1 MFSYAS
7 KRLTRGRGLSL
18 ALFLSVIL
26 AATLFSGILQG
37 SDAVSGSLISNTLKE
52 TRYDVIATDVDKKNV
67 TETNI
72 YGIDAYFEGLK
83 GVETTDHFLRQEIT
97 LNSTTV
103 NGTIT
108 TTIVAIP
115 PTSGLLKNVDA
126 PNGFEDG
133 KVYID
138 VGSVNAT
145 KFWAGETI
153 SLGLLTYSP
162 YKGISDFR
170 RQYYPAVV
178 GSNITIDDEAWSIFV
193 ANEAGLSYY
202 NLWVT
207 NALSGGDGIGGR
219 PTYNLVL
226 VTENTYKAILDSLY
240 DKPVKL
246 DRRAPTI
253 IHSVAAIRL
262 DRSSLINPWD
272 IPGTQSQVQ
281 RLAEQINGMG
291 GVYYYTTTNYL
302 GMVLNAVAARSQG
315 SKLNTIIITTP
326 VFFTAWYLGM
336 TVSDVA
342 FGMRRKEIGLLL
354 TRGLSHRQ
362 VFTALLSEAAL
373 LGVAAGLLG
382 VAAGALILPFVISG
396 ADFASL
402 FRYVSPVTFGATL
415 AFSLLLSTLAA
426 ISPARKATQIEIV
439 DALREYRAEE
449 ESLGGWQVPLM
460 AFLLGLYKVA
470 FLLLGIDIES
480 FRPTSGDFITSV
492 AYSTW
497 YGLNYLLDFIWAIL
511 LFWGFTKLFLMYVPQ
526 FQGLLGRVSAALA
539 GDASIFTSLSSRRNL
554 KRVAAYTFMVS
565 LIMSYS
571 VVVVGNSAMT
581 SDFLSRFY
589 AASIG
594 ADASMPVYGRS
605 VARDLV
611 EKVRALDGVDS
622 AAIEVAFNAESSA
635 GVIPIRAV
643 EVAQWNKTANIDELA
658 IDPSAYAQLASPD
671 AIVKDQYGVLQGGNA
686 LLDRGASKY
695 FGISDDGTGFIN
707 VRVEK
712 RVYTLK
718 IVGLFGPDLGEN
730 WVVQPQTPMII
741 IPLGFVEKFQNE
753 WISGVRVVARF
764 KQGADPQAFIGKVN
778 ALGLNIQ
785 KVEVTSIFL
794 AKVLSSPL
802 VAGSQQTSMLGL
814 IFAALVASVG
824 MTIIVYTLLRSR
836 SKELNLMSIRGYNA
850 RQLST
855 SLITE
860 NVGLATFASAIGIAI
875 GLLSLTGQVQ
885 LYNKYVQSFTS
896 WRFVFPLFSQLQLA
910 LLYIIIVVATIAP
923 IILVVRRITEEPNL
937 KGES

>member
-37 SDAVSGSLISNTLKE
+37 SDAVGGSLISNSLKD
-52 TRYDVIATDVDKKNV
+52 TRYDIVATNVDEKNV
-67 TETNI
+67 TKTNI
-72 YGIDAYFEGLK
+72 YGIDAYFEAQT
-83 GVETTDHFLRQEIT
+83 GVETADHFLREEIT
-97 LNSTTV
+97 LNSTAV
-103 NGTIT
+103 NGTVT
-108 TTIVAIP
+108 ATIVAIP

-133 KVYID
+133 KVY
-138 VGSVNAT
+138 VVAGSVNAT
-145 KFWAGETI
+145 EFVDGDAV
-153 SLGLLTYSP
+153 SLGLLTYAP
-162 YKGISDFR
+162 FKGIADFR
-170 RQYYPAVV
+170 RQYFPAVV
-178 GSNITIDDEAWSIFV
+178 GSTITVDDEAWSIFV
-193 ANEAGLSYY
+193 ANKDGLSYY

-207 NALSGGDGIGGR
+207 SALNGGDGIGGR

-240 DKPVKL
+240 YNPVKL
-246 DRRAPTI
+246 ERRAPTI

-272 IPGTQSQVQ
+272 IPGSQVQ
-281 RLAEQINGMG
+281 VQNLAEQINGLG
-291 GVYYYTTTNYL
+291 GVYYYIPTNYL

-362 VFTALLSEAAL
+362 IFTTLLSEAAL

-382 VAAGALILPFVISG
+382 VAAGAIILPLVITG

-460 AFLLGLYKVA
+460 AFLLGLYKVV
-470 FLLLGIDIES
+470 FLLLGLNIES

-497 YGLNYLLDFIWAIL
+497 YGLNYILDFLWTIL
-511 LFWGFTKLFLMYVPQ
+511 LFWGFAKLFLTYAPQ
-526 FQGLLGRVSAALA
+526 FQGLLGRLSSAIA

-571 VVVVGNSAMT
+571 VVVIGNSAMT
-581 SDFLSRFY
+581 NDFLSRFY

-594 ADASMPVYGRS
+594 ADASISVYDRS
-605 VARDLV
+605 VAQNLV
-611 EKVRALDGVDS
+611 GKVRSLDGVES
-622 AAIEVAFNAESSA
+622 AAVEVAFNAESSA

-643 EVAQWNKTANIDELA
+643 EVDQWNKTANIGEMVIDE
-658 IDPSAYAQLASPD
+658 SAYAKLAAPD
-671 AIVKDQYGVLQGGNA
+671 ALVIDQYGTLQGANA
-686 LLDRGASKY
+686 LLERGASKY
-695 FGISDDGTGFIN
+695 FGINEDGTGFIN

-718 IVGLFGPDLGEN
+718 IVGLYGPDLGTN
-730 WVVQPQTPMII
+730 WVSQDPTVIV
-741 IPLGFVEKFQNE
+741 PLGVVEKFHNE
-753 WISGVRVVARF
+753 WISGVRVIAKFRP
-764 KQGADPQAFIGKVN
+764 GADTQAFTQGVN
-778 ALGLNIQ
+778 ALGQEIQ
-785 KVEVTSIFL
+785 KVEVTSIFV
-794 AKVLSSPL
+794 ARVLSSPL
-802 VAGSQQTSMLGL
+802 VAGSQQTSMLGF

-836 SKELNLMSIRGYNA
+836 SKELNLMSVKGYST

-860 NVGLATFASAIGIAI
+860 NVGLATFASIIGVGI
-875 GLLSLTGQVQ
+875 GLLNLTGQVQ
-885 LYNKYVQSFTS
+885 LYNKYVQSYTS

-910 LLYIIIVVATIAP
+910 LLYLVIIAATIAP
-923 IILVVRRITEEPNL
+923 IILVVRRITEEPNI